1 MYGISTHFLALYK
14 KIYFFILVKAFESI
28 CIHREEWNRCS
39 KLRLIMSSPCMLV
52 LAKVPILCSVTTP
65 VLCFEGCGN
74 PTLWCRLGMPQI
86 ISVSTTETVAFLF

>member
-1 MYGISTHFLALYK
+1 
-14 KIYFFILVKAFESI
+14 
-28 CIHREEWNRCS
+28 
-39 KLRLIMSSPCMLV
+39 MSSPCMLV